1 MMSALER
8 IKKADAARQRIADFE
23 INGDNIPLAVKV
35 YPIKDFQ
42 KLVDRFSTTPNE
54 KTAQFLADQFT
65 DPETG
70 KPAFTG
76 ADLLDCSM
84 SVWKGL
90 IMFLGAVNR
99 GEFEQKKS

>member
-1 MMSALER
+1 MIIDR
-8 IKKADAARQRIADFE
+8 
-23 INGDNIPLAVKV
+23 NAVTQEV
-35 YPIKDFQ
+35 PI
-42 KLVDRFSTTPNE
+42 
-54 KTAQFLADQFT
+54 